1 MPSPQ
6 RTISCGNPPVAG
18 EDVFELVRR
27 ADESR
32 HDEPQ
37 HGAVLAVQQKT
48 PVHHVDEEMD
58 VTGIGEVA
66 SHALEHP
73 RHHLHP
79 DQLVHAIQTLE
90 LLRKY
95 SDPF

>member
-1 MPSPQ
+1 MTINKTSTFPSKW
-6 RTISCGNPPVAG
+6 RADPPVAG

-27 ADESR
+27 ADVGC

-37 HGAVLAVQQKT
+37 HGAVLAVQQEAA
-48 PVHHVDEEMD
+48 VHHVYEQVD
-58 VTGIGEVA
+58 VARVGEVA

-79 DQLVHAIQTLE
+79 DQLVHAVQTLE
-90 LLRKY
+90 LL
-95 SDPF
+95 